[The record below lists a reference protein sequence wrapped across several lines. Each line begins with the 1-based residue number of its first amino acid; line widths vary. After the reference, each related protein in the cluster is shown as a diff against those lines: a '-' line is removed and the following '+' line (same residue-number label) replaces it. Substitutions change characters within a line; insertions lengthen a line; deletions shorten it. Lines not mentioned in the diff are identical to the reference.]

1 MLFDQITFVIQG
13 PITPSITSTSVRRLR
28 SIFPGCQII
37 VSTWEGENTQD
48 IDADLIIYNKD
59 PGSTIFVYSKRN
71 DAIPVNINRQIVSTV
86 SGLRHV
92 KTKFAAKLRADN
104 ILNKRRVLEIFE
116 QFPLRKEGYA
126 VLNNRLV
133 CSNYFAKEF
142 ERGLSVP
149 FFFSDF
155 FQFGEV
161 EDLLKVWD
169 CDLYSDYDFKSTLS
183 GKKQHKYY
191 PNDSVNVEQKIW
203 SNAARK
209 LYPYELKDEHGDHFA
224 RQQSYNFMINNLII
238 VDGDELGLDVPQR
251 LRHSNSYPYDFF
263 TFQRWKWL
271 YENEFLKTKNTPLN
285 FKFFWYLSLII
296 KTIRKGVRLKLRKTL
311 TPIFIKVRK

>member
-1 MLFDQITFVIQG
+1 
-13 PITPSITSTSVRRLR
+13 
-28 SIFPGCQII
+28 
-37 VSTWEGENTQD
+37 
-48 IDADLIIYNKD
+48 
-59 PGSTIFVYSKRN
+59 
-71 DAIPVNINRQIVSTV
+71 IPVNINRQIVSTV

-311 TPIFIKVRK
+311 TPIFIKVRE

>member
-1 MLFDQITFVIQG
+1 
-13 PITPSITSTSVRRLR
+13 
-28 SIFPGCQII
+28 
-37 VSTWEGENTQD
+37 
-48 IDADLIIYNKD
+48 
-59 PGSTIFVYSKRN
+59 
-71 DAIPVNINRQIVSTV
+71 
-86 SGLRHV
+86 
-92 KTKFAAKLRADN
+92 
-104 ILNKRRVLEIFE
+104 
-116 QFPLRKEGYA
+116 
-126 VLNNRLV
+126 
-133 CSNYFAKEF
+133 
-142 ERGLSVP
+142 
-149 FFFSDF
+149 
-155 FQFGEV
+155 
-161 EDLLKVWD
+161 
-169 CDLYSDYDFKSTLS
+169 
-183 GKKQHKYY
+183 
-191 PNDSVNVEQKIW
+191 QKIW

-311 TPIFIKVRK
+311 TPIFIKVRE